1 MTSALLGDLTP
12 WYMAPKDGDD
22 VLWRCESLV
31 YSYVIDADREEYGTT
46 APRLEFMPWP
56 VVRRTP
62 KGAWIQ
68 FADGFGR
75 TEKFILLSA
84 RRRFAANT
92 QIEALADFRDRRR
105 RMRYVL
111 TNKIARC
118 DFEIELATRQLEAAR

>member
-1 MTSALLGDLTP
+1 MTLFLPSKL
-12 WYMAPKDGDD
+12 APIQAVINLPGD
-22 VLWRCESLV
+22 VLWRCESRV

-46 APRLEFMPWP
+46 APKLEFMPWP